1 MTTIILQRTIRKGKA
16 VIGQIDI
23 PLEQGDYTVRTLENA
38 DFLIPAGIYP
48 LRRTWSPKF
57 KKLLPLIDEVPD
69 REGIRIIGVPGNFN
83 FWGERRTRETYPYD
97 EVVRQSEGFEREHE
111 HSTGCVLTNPEGMDL
126 INVLFN
132 QLKKWYEEEEMLI
145 DVRDDVDA

>member
-1 MTTIILQRTIRKGKA
+1 MITLILQRTTRNSKA
-16 VIGQIDI
+16 VIGKMDI

-38 DFLIPAGIYP
+38 DYIIPAGIYP

-57 KKLLPLIDEVPD
+57 KKLMPLIDEVPD
-69 REGIRIIGVPGNFN
+69 REGIRIHLGTKP
-83 FWGERRTRETYPYD
+83 
-97 EVVRQSEGFEREHE
+97 E
-111 HSTGCVLTNPEGMDL
+111 HSTGCVLTNQEGIDL